1 MIKAHSLLYA
11 IYICLLV
18 SIICSSLLYFS
29 NLYNQLNIHFN
40 INEEMYIHNQSLV
53 NFALGNRTITE
64 ELPIDEKNG
73 IEGIYETK
81 KYGLLT
87 LLIAKSIIKNDTITS
102 SHFVGSYSPDNTA
115 LHLSNFSKP
124 LSFSGIV
131 KLIGNIALPSKDI
144 ETSYIGNKQN
154 DLITK
159 GKISLSD
166 IYLPEIN
173 PEFTK
178 IFNDISS
185 EKTSLHQIKKQKDS
199 IFFNS
204 FQSKTKEIYINTSL
218 DNIIFKGNFIL
229 RNKDSIIIK
238 KNTVLEDVILMA
250 PKVTFEEGFE
260 GSVQVFATQNITL
273 NDKVN
278 LLYPSVI
285 CIYNNSEKESIIKIK
300 KECKINGAIVSFGNS
315 FQNIDKNSI
324 QIDPDGIIF
333 GQIFCAGKLDL
344 KSSVYGSVYTNRFFL
359 KTQSSVYD
367 NTISDIEIN
376 VTKLPNYFISIP
388 LFITKNTSYGVLKK
402 VL

>member
-1 MIKAHSLLYA
+1 
-11 IYICLLV
+11 
-18 SIICSSLLYFS
+18 
-29 NLYNQLNIHFN
+29 
-40 INEEMYIHNQSLV
+40 MYIHNQSLV
-53 NFALGNRTITE
+53 NFALGNRTIIE
-64 ELPIDEKNG
+64 EFPTDEKNG

-87 LLIAKSIIKNDTITS
+87 LLIAKSTIKNDTITS
-102 SHFVGSYSPDNTA
+102 SHFVGSYSSDNTA

-178 IFNDISS
+178 IFNDIPS
-185 EKTSLHQIKKQKDS
+185 EKTSLHQIEKQKDS
-199 IFFNS
+199 IFLNS

-229 RNKDSIIIK
+229 RNKDSITIK

-300 KECKINGAIVSFGNS
+300 KETKINGAIVSFGNS

-344 KSSVYGSVYTNRFFL
+344 KSSIYGSVYTNRFFL

-388 LFITKNTSYGVLKK
+388 LFKTKNTSYGVLKK